1 MAKKKIKGV
10 LISIKK
16 NGTNEVSVVEVQ
28 DDLQAYYDILNC
40 DCIDITERSINGNY
54 YDIVCD
60 DEGLLKNDFQ
70 VTAINYSGDIVLVGN
85 LFICSHTNEGKMK
98 SLNEKSIQSILDNI
112 VGVTGFFNSTLYDNT
127 KVLLLD

>member
-10 LISIKK
+10 LISINDK
-16 NGTNEVSVVEVQ
+16 GTNEVSVVEVQ
-28 DDLQAYYDILNC
+28 DDLQTYYDILNC

-60 DEGLLKNDFQ
+60 DEGLLKSDFQ
-70 VTAINYSGDIVLVGN
+70 VTAMNYAGDTMLVGN
-85 LFICSHTNEGKMK
+85 LFICSHK
-98 SLNEKSIQSILDNI
+98 NEKSIQSILDNI
-112 VGVTGFFNSTLYDNT
+112 VGVTGYFNSKLYDNT